1 MITIPNMIGAVASF
15 ELDVMSSSSEGY
27 VYCSSKHA
35 KYGERALLM
44 TGAADAAERTYVV
57 RQKSVGYVTPALN
70 PTHLYYA
77 RVETYQ
83 ETAAGS
89 TDIYW
94 PIAEPS
100 FLNGQSGPAG
110 QWNTISAVNGRGSF
124 TAGSYQIRLDYN
136 NNGSTAYMWFDG
148 LVLVDLT
155 AAFGAGYEPDK
166 AWCDTHIPFGTGD
179 LSVPEPVPRM
189 PENLRKTGETADTV
203 TLAWESSKF
212 ATGYMVYKDG
222 ELVATVTGT
231 SCTVPITPFKR
242 TAYTVAAYND
252 LGASAVTGPLYT
264 TVFYLITDRT
274 EADVA
279 RTQELAAKGWDAMTA
294 DEQAEWSSNLKGA
307 YNVSDLNRVTAAME
321 YLTDLLRGYG
331 YNVDYHPVSITHADG
346 TADGTWLETDEPT
359 YSQLERY
366 RLNVAA
372 VRAVLAMLPTTPETP
387 ARIVASSVGATD
399 GLTWAGAND
408 IERILL
414 AIDTLITSMLQTR
427 LYAAQ
432 PLLYCG
438 FALYMTVEPKPVVEL
453 DLYTGELSVTYTHGY
468 NGPTFEINEDGY
480 LCATYPDGYIG
491 PKYTVDPAGYLIA
504 E

>member
-57 RQKSVGYVTPALN
+57 RQKSVGYITPALN
-70 PTHLYYA
+70 PNHLYYA

-110 QWNTISAVNGRGSF
+110 QWNTVSAVNGRGSF
-124 TAGSYQIRLDYN
+124 AAGSYQIRLDYN

-155 AAFGAGYEPDK
+155 AAFGSGYEPDK
-166 AWCDTHIPFGTGD
+166 AWCDAHIPFGTGD
-179 LSVPEPVPRM
+179 LSVPEPVPRT
-189 PENLRKTGETADTV
+189 PENLRKTAETADTV
-203 TLAWESSKF
+203 TLAWDAAKF
-212 ATGYMVYKDG
+212 AAGYMVYRDG

-252 LGASAVTGPLYT
+252 LGKSAVTSPLYA
-264 TVFYLITDRT
+264 TVFRLVTDRT
-274 EADVA
+274 EADFNRA
-279 RTQELAAKGWDAMTA
+279 QELDGKGWDAMTDA
-294 DEQAEWSSNLKGA
+294 EKVEWSGNLKGA
-307 YNVSDLNRVTAAME
+307 YNISDLIRVTAAME

-331 YNVDYHPVSITHADG
+331 YNVDYQPVSITHADG
-346 TADGTWLETDEPT
+346 TTDTTWKETDEPT
-359 YSQLERY
+359 YSHLERY

-372 VRAVLAMLPTTPETP
+372 VRAVLSMLPTTPDTP

-399 GLTWAGAND
+399 GLTWSGAND
-408 IERILL
+408 IERILE
-414 AIDTLITSMLQTR
+414 DVEQLINNMAAAWYYSGD
-427 LYAAQ
+427 LYA
-432 PLLYCG
+432 
-438 FALYMTVEPKPVVEL
+438 
-453 DLYTGELSVTYTHGY
+453 GEV
-468 NGPTFEINEDGY
+468 
-480 LCATYPDGYIG
+480 
-491 PKYTVDPAGYLIA
+491 
-504 E
+504 

>member
-1 MITIPNMIGAVASF
+1 MITIHNMIGAVASF

-57 RQKSVGYVTPALN
+57 RQKSVGYITPALN
-70 PTHLYYA
+70 PNHLYYA

-110 QWNTISAVNGRGSF
+110 RWNTISAVNGRGSF
-124 TAGSYQIRLDYN
+124 AAGSYQIRLDYN

-155 AAFGAGYEPDK
+155 DAFGAGYEPDK
-166 AWCDTHIPFGTGD
+166 AWCDAHIPFGTGN
-179 LSVPEPVPRM
+179 LSVPEPVPRT
-189 PENLRKTGETADTV
+189 PTGLRKTAETADTV
-203 TLAWESSKF
+203 TLSWESSKF

-222 ELVATVTGT
+222 KLVATVTGT

-252 LGASAVTGPLYT
+252 LGASEVTGPLYA
-264 TVFYLITDRT
+264 TVFRLITDRT

-279 RTQELAAKGWDAMTA
+279 RAQALAGKGWDAMTDA
-294 DEQAEWSSNLKGA
+294 EKAEWSVNLKGA
-307 YNVSDLNRVTAAME
+307 YNISDIIRVTAAME

-331 YNVDYHPVSITHADG
+331 YNVDYQPVSITHADG
-346 TADGTWLETDEPT
+346 TTDGTWLETDEPT
-359 YSQLERY
+359 YSHLERY

-372 VRAVLAMLPTTPETP
+372 VRDVLAVLSTTPRMPE
-387 ARIVASSVGATD
+387 RIAASGVGTDD

-408 IERILL
+408 IERILE
-414 AIDTLITSMLQTR
+414 DVERLISNMAAAWYYCGD
-427 LYAAQ
+427 LYA
-432 PLLYCG
+432 
-438 FALYMTVEPKPVVEL
+438 
-453 DLYTGELSVTYTHGY
+453 GEV
-468 NGPTFEINEDGY
+468 
-480 LCATYPDGYIG
+480 
-491 PKYTVDPAGYLIA
+491 
-504 E
+504 

>member
-1 MITIPNMIGAVASF
+1 MITIHNMIGAVASF

-44 TGAADAAERTYVV
+44 TGASGATERTYVV
-57 RQKSVGYVTPALN
+57 RQKSVGYITPALD

-100 FLNGQSGPAG
+100 FLAGQSGPAG

-124 TAGSYQIRLDYN
+124 SAGSYQIRLDYN

-155 AAFGAGYEPDK
+155 ATFGSGYEPDK
-166 AWCDTHIPFGTGD
+166 AWCDAHIPFGTGN
-179 LSVPEPVPRM
+179 LSVPEPAPRT
-189 PENLRKTGETADTV
+189 PTGLRKTAETADTV
-203 TLAWESSKF
+203 TMAWESSKF
-212 ATGYMVYKDG
+212 AAGYLVYKDG
-222 ELVATVTGT
+222 ELVATITGT
-231 SCTVPITPFKR
+231 SCTVPITPFTR

-252 LGASAVTGPLYT
+252 LGKSAVTGPLYAN
-264 TVFYLITDRT
+264 VFRLITDRT
-274 EADVA
+274 EADFNRA
-279 RTQELAAKGWDAMTA
+279 MALAAKGWDAMTDA
-294 DEQAEWSSNLKGA
+294 EKAEWRANPKGA

-331 YNVDYHPVSITHADG
+331 YNVDYQPVSITHADG
-346 TADGTWLETDEPT
+346 TTDGTWLETDEPT

-366 RLNVAA
+366 RLNVAS

-408 IERILL
+408 IERILEDVNDS
-414 AIDTLITSMLQTR
+414 INRMEKTWFYSGEI
-427 LYAAQ
+427 
-432 PLLYCG
+432 YCG
-438 FALYMTVEPKPVVEL
+438 EA
-453 DLYTGELSVTYTHGY
+453 
-468 NGPTFEINEDGY
+468 
-480 LCATYPDGYIG
+480 
-491 PKYTVDPAGYLIA
+491 
-504 E
+504 